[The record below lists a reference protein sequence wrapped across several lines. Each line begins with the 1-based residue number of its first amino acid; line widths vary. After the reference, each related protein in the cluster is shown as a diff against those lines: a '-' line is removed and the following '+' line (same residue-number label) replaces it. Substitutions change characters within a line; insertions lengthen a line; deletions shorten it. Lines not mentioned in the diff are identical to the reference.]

1 MSVIDGLNNNTKIYI
16 QAFIINYDFSTIYAK
31 QIIVERREAVVNYFP
46 NAVSASVVL

>member
-31 QIIVERREAVVNYFP
+31 QIIVERREAVVNYFA
-46 NAVSASVVL
+46 NAVRASVAL